1 VKFKI
6 QNLKGYVEL
15 NDGEITCHKSSP
27 KTLYMKKLIE
37 KAENWKQ
44 FQDESTKPDFDK
56 LSEDAKEIVEKALN
70 EREGYAFDK
79 FTERMRNA
87 FMRGESNLQERVEL
101 WQGWLHTITNKDVK
115 EAGEFLAELHE
126 YEILHEEV

>member
-1 VKFKI
+1 MRFSI
-6 QNLKGYVEL
+6 PNLKGYVEL
-15 NDGEITCHKSSP
+15 NDGEITCHNSSP
-27 KTLYMKKLIE
+27 KTLYMKRLIE
-37 KAENWKQ
+37 KAENWRQ
-44 FQDESTKPDFDK
+44 FQNESTKPDFDK
-56 LSEDAKEIVEKALN
+56 LSDDAKEIVEKAIQ

-87 FMRGESNLQERVEL
+87 FMRGESNLQERIEL
-101 WQGWLHTITNKDVK
+101 WQGWLHRITDKDVS